1 MTVAQAWGLTPDGV
15 TGRVVRVEADVAS
28 GLPSIGIIGL
38 ADTAVGE
45 ARHRVR
51 SAVSSA
57 GLDWPSMRVTVGLSP
72 ADLPKNGTSLDLPIA
87 VAVLAAADQVR
98 LDALGRSAFL
108 GELGL
113 NGELRGVN
121 GALASCLAARAAGL
135 TTVVLPVA
143 NARQA
148 ALVPGM
154 TIIPVRSLAHVVA
167 IARGQDEPAPLPEP
181 ASPEDNGTAVDMSEV
196 RGQHL
201 ARYALEVMAAGGHHG
216 VLVGEPG
223 VGKTMLAERLPTL
236 LPDLTE
242 AEAIEATTI
251 HAAAGALGVDHGLLS
266 MRPFQAPHHSATAA
280 AILGS
285 IDGRHVHPGAVSL
298 AHAGVLF
305 MDEAPEFARSALE
318 GLRQPIESG
327 SITIMRAQRGVRL
340 PARFQLVLAANP
352 CPCGMATG
360 AGSSCVCSPMA
371 KRRYSERLSG
381 PLLDRMD
388 VRLELTRPTAADL
401 RGPEPESSALVRE
414 RVILARERAST
425 RFADER
431 WDVNA
436 RIPGGQLHRRWAP
449 DDSARALLADLE
461 ARRIGMRA
469 IDRVVRVS
477 WTLADLAGAPRPA
490 GEHVEMALALRG
502 AA

>member
-28 GLPSIGIIGL
+28 GLPSIGIVGL

-87 VAVLAAADQVR
+87 LAVLAAADQVR
-98 LDALGRSAFL
+98 LHALGHPAFL

-113 NGELRGVN
+113 NGELRPVA
-121 GALASCLAARAAGL
+121 GALASCLAARNAGL
-135 TTVVLPVA
+135 DTVVLPVA

-148 ALVPGM
+148 ALVPGL
-154 TIIPVRSLAHVVA
+154 TIVPARSLGHVVA
-167 IARGQDEPAPLPEP
+167 IARGEDEPAPLPDP
-181 ASPEDNGTAVDMSEV
+181 VDPEANAIPVDMSEV

-223 VGKTMLAERLPTL
+223 VGKTMLAERLPGL
-236 LPDLTE
+236 LPVLTE

-251 HAAAGALGVDHGLLS
+251 HAASGALGVDHGLLTT
-266 MRPFQAPHHSATAA
+266 RPFQAPHHSATAA

-298 AHAGVLF
+298 AHTGVLF
-305 MDEAPEFARSALE
+305 LDEAPEFTRSALE

-340 PARFQLVLAANP
+340 PAQFQLVLAANP

-360 AGSSCVCSPMA
+360 SGSACVCSPMA

-388 VRLELTRPTAADL
+388 VRLELSRPTAADL
-401 RGPEPESSALVRE
+401 GGAEPESSAVVRG
-414 RVILARERAST
+414 RVLLARERALA
-425 RFADER
+425 RFAEER

-436 RIPGGQLHRRWAP
+436 RIPGGQLRRRWAP
-449 DDSARALLADLE
+449 DESAMPLLSDLE

-469 IDRVVRVS
+469 IDRIVRVS
-477 WTLADLAGAPRPA
+477 WTLADLSGAPRPR
-490 GEHVEMALALRG
+490 GEHVEMALALRS
-502 AA
+502 AT